1 MQITSWYTRN
11 FEDRLKGRYIT
22 INHILPLL
30 DHYRE
35 VFNISVAGFSEN
47 GVEIPL
53 VSFGQGGKKVL
64 IWSQMHGNEST
75 TTKALFDFFKFITSN
90 KQATKDLLSKH
101 TFYVLP
107 MLNPDGAALYTR
119 ENTNGVDLNRDA
131 QTLSQTESKV
141 LKSIFDA
148 LQPDLCLNMHDQRS
162 IFGIKGP
169 KPATL
174 SFLAPSADILKTITP
189 AREVAMGHIV
199 KMKNYI
205 KAHHHNQIGR
215 FDDTY
220 NQHCVGDSFTS
231 SGVPTILFE
240 AGHFKDDYSR
250 EQSRSFVFYALI
262 ALFDL
267 DTAFQNKDVD
277 YKEYFNIPENQKIYK
292 DVVLYNVRVDGED
305 TLQTISFQ
313 YKEIIHDQNIV
324 FELYLDAIE
333 VDKDVFGHQ
342 YFDLQGGKVLVNSH
356 QNIVIDK
363 KISTIFDIN
372 RNLMLI
378 YH

>member
-22 INHILPLL
+22 INHILPIL

-35 VFNISVAGFSEN
+35 VFNVSVAGFSEN

-90 KQATKDLLSKH
+90 KQATKTLLSKH

-119 ENTNGVDLNRDA
+119 ENANGVDLNRDA
-131 QTLSQTESKV
+131 QALSQPESKV

-189 AREVAMGHIV
+189 AREVAMGLIV

-215 FDDTY
+215 FDDAY

-240 AGHFKDDYSR
+240 AGHSKDDYSR
-250 EQSRSFVFYALI
+250 EQSRSFLFYALI

-267 DTAFQNKDVD
+267 DAAFQNNGVD

-324 FELYLDAIE
+324 FELYFDAIE

-378 YH
+378 

>member
-22 INHILPLL
+22 INHILPIL

-35 VFNISVAGFSEN
+35 VFNVSVAGFSET

-53 VSFGQGGKKVL
+53 VSFGKGSKKVL

-90 KQATKDLLSKH
+90 KKATKTLLSKH

-119 ENTNGVDLNRDA
+119 ENVNGVDLNRDA
-131 QTLSQTESKV
+131 MALSQRESKV
-141 LKSIFDA
+141 LRSIFDA

-162 IFGIKGP
+162 VFGIKGP

-189 AREVAMGHIV
+189 AREVAMGLIV

-215 FDDTY
+215 FDDSY
-220 NQHCVGDSFTS
+220 NQNCVGDSFTS
-231 SGVPTILFE
+231 SGAPTILFE

-250 EQSRSFVFYALI
+250 EQSRSFVFYGLI

-267 DTAFQNKDVD
+267 DAASQNNSVD

-292 DVVLYNVRVDGED
+292 DVVLYNVRVVGED

-324 FELYLDAIE
+324 FELYFDSVE

-342 YFDLQGGKVLVNSH
+342 YFDLQGGRILVNSH
-356 QNIVIDK
+356 QNIIIDT

-372 RNLMLI
+372 RKLMLI
-378 YH
+378 

>member
-35 VFNISVAGFSEN
+35 VFNISVAGFSET

-53 VSFGQGGKKVL
+53 VSFGKGGKKVL

-131 QTLSQTESKV
+131 QTLSQTESKA

-324 FELYLDAIE
+324 FELYFDAIE

-378 YH
+378 

>member
-1 MQITSWYTRN
+1 M
-11 FEDRLKGRYIT
+11 
-22 INHILPLL
+22 
-30 DHYRE
+30 
-35 VFNISVAGFSEN
+35 
-47 GVEIPL
+47 
-53 VSFGQGGKKVL
+53 L

-90 KQATKDLLSKH
+90 NQETKDLLSKH

-119 ENTNGVDLNRDA
+119 ENANGIDLNRDA
-131 QTLSQTESKV
+131 QALSQRESKV
-141 LKSIFDA
+141 LRSIFDA

-189 AREVAMGHIV
+189 AREVAMGLIV
-199 KMKNYI
+199 KMNNYI

-215 FDDTY
+215 FDDSY
-220 NQHCVGDSFTS
+220 NQNCVGDSFTS
-231 SGVPTILFE
+231 SGAPTILFE

-267 DTAFQNKDVD
+267 DVAYQNKDVD
-277 YKEYFNIPENQKIYK
+277 YKEYFNIPQNQKIYK

-313 YKEIIHDQNIV
+313 YKEIIQDQNIV

-333 VDKDVFGHQ
+333 VDKDVVGHK
-342 YFDLQGGKVLVNSH
+342 YFDLQGGSILVNSH
-356 QNIVIDK
+356 QNIIIGK

-378 YH
+378 

>member
-22 INHILPLL
+22 ISHILPIL

-35 VFNISVAGFSEN
+35 IFNISAAGFSEN

-53 VSFGQGGKKVL
+53 VSFGQGVKKVL

-90 KQATKDLLSKH
+90 KQETKGLLSKH

-119 ENTNGVDLNRDA
+119 ENANSIDLNRDA
-131 QTLSQTESKV
+131 QALSQRESKV
-141 LKSIFDA
+141 LRSIFDA

-189 AREVAMGHIV
+189 AREVAMGLIV
-199 KMKNYI
+199 KMNNYI

-220 NQHCVGDSFTS
+220 NQNCVGDSFTS

-267 DTAFQNKDVD
+267 DVAYQNKDVA
-277 YKEYFNIPENQKIYK
+277 YKEYFNIPQNQKIYK

-324 FELYLDAIE
+324 FELYFDAIE
-333 VDKDVFGHQ
+333 VDKNVFGHQ
-342 YFDLQGGKVLVNSH
+342 YFDLQGGSILVNSH
-356 QNIVIDK
+356 QNIIIGK

-378 YH
+378 

>member
-22 INHILPLL
+22 INHILPIL

-35 VFNISVAGFSEN
+35 IFNVSAAGFSEN

-53 VSFGQGGKKVL
+53 VSFGKGGKKVL

-90 KQATKDLLSKH
+90 KQETKDLLSKH
-101 TFYVLP
+101 TFYVFP

-119 ENTNGVDLNRDA
+119 ENANGVDLNRDA

-220 NQHCVGDSFTS
+220 NQNCVGDSFTS

-324 FELYLDAIE
+324 FELYFDAIE

-342 YFDLQGGKVLVNSH
+342 YFDLQGGSILVNSH

-378 YH
+378 

>member
-22 INHILPLL
+22 INQILPLL

-53 VSFGQGGKKVL
+53 VSFGKGGKKVL

-119 ENTNGVDLNRDA
+119 ENANGVDLNRDA

-231 SGVPTILFE
+231 SGAPTILFE

-313 YKEIIHDQNIV
+313 YKEIIQDQNIV
-324 FELYLDAIE
+324 FELYFDAVE
-333 VDKDVFGHQ
+333 EDKDVFGHQ

-356 QNIVIDK
+356 QNIVINK

-378 YH
+378 

>member
-22 INHILPLL
+22 INHILPIL

-35 VFNISVAGFSEN
+35 IFNVSAAGFSEN

-53 VSFGQGGKKVL
+53 VSFGQGVKKVL

-90 KQATKDLLSKH
+90 NQATKDLLSKH

-131 QTLSQTESKV
+131 QALSQTESKV

-189 AREVAMGHIV
+189 AREVAMGLIV

-220 NQHCVGDSFTS
+220 NQNCVGDSFTS

-267 DTAFQNKDVD
+267 DVAYQNKDVD

-324 FELYLDAIE
+324 FELYFDAIE

-378 YH
+378 

>member
-53 VSFGQGGKKVL
+53 VSFGQGVKKVL

-131 QTLSQTESKV
+131 QALSQRESKV
-141 LKSIFDA
+141 LRSIFDA
-148 LQPDLCLNMHDQRS
+148 MQPDLCLNMHDQRS

-189 AREVAMGHIV
+189 AREVAMGLIV

-215 FDDTY
+215 FDDSY
-220 NQHCVGDSFTS
+220 NQNCVGDSFTS
-231 SGVPTILFE
+231 SGAPTILFE

-250 EQSRSFVFYALI
+250 EQSRSFVFFALI

-267 DTAFQNKDVD
+267 DAAYQNKDVD

-313 YKEIIHDQNIV
+313 YKEIIQDQNIV
-324 FELYLDAIE
+324 FELYFDAIE

-378 YH
+378 

>member
-35 VFNISVAGFSEN
+35 VFNVSVAGFSET

-53 VSFGQGGKKVL
+53 VSFGKGGKKVL

-199 KMKNYI
+199 KMNNYI

-215 FDDTY
+215 FDDAH

-250 EQSRSFVFYALI
+250 EHSRSFVFYALI

-292 DVVLYNVRVDGED
+292 DVVLYNVCVDGED

-313 YKEIIHDQNIV
+313 YKEIIHDQHIV
-324 FELYLDAIE
+324 FELYFDAIE

-378 YH
+378 

>member
-35 VFNISVAGFSEN
+35 VFNVSVAGFSEN

-53 VSFGQGGKKVL
+53 VSFGKGGKKVL

-90 KQATKDLLSKH
+90 KQATMDLLSKH

-119 ENTNGVDLNRDA
+119 ENANGVDLNRDA
-131 QTLSQTESKV
+131 QALSQRESKV

-215 FDDTY
+215 FDDAY
-220 NQHCVGDSFTS
+220 NQHCVGDNFTS
-231 SGVPTILFE
+231 SGAPTILFE

-277 YKEYFNIPENQKIYK
+277 YKEYFNVPENQKIYK

-324 FELYLDAIE
+324 FELYFDAVE
-333 VDKDVFGHQ
+333 EDKDVFGHQ

-378 YH
+378 

>member
-22 INHILPLL
+22 INHILPIL

-101 TFYVLP
+101 TFYVFP

-119 ENTNGVDLNRDA
+119 ENANGIDLNRDA
-131 QTLSQTESKV
+131 QALSQRESKV
-141 LKSIFDA
+141 LRSIFDA

-189 AREVAMGHIV
+189 AREVAMGLIV

-215 FDDTY
+215 FDDSY
-220 NQHCVGDSFTS
+220 NQNCVGDSFTS
-231 SGVPTILFE
+231 SGAPTILFE

-267 DTAFQNKDVD
+267 DVAYQNKDVD
-277 YKEYFNIPENQKIYK
+277 YKEYFNIPQNQKIYK

-313 YKEIIHDQNIV
+313 YKEIIQDQNIV
-324 FELYLDAIE
+324 FELYFDAIE

-378 YH
+378 

>member
-11 FEDRLKGRYIT
+11 FEDRLKGRYIA
-22 INHILPLL
+22 INQILPIL

-53 VSFGQGGKKVL
+53 VSFGKGVKKVL

-131 QTLSQTESKV
+131 QALSQRESKV
-141 LKSIFDA
+141 LRSIFDA
-148 LQPDLCLNMHDQRS
+148 MQPDLCLNMHDQRS

-231 SGVPTILFE
+231 SGAPTILFE

-313 YKEIIHDQNIV
+313 YKEIIQDQNIV
-324 FELYLDAIE
+324 FELYFDAIE

-342 YFDLQGGKVLVNSH
+342 YFDLQGGKALVNSH

-378 YH
+378 

>member
-53 VSFGQGGKKVL
+53 VSFGKGGKKVL

-267 DTAFQNKDVD
+267 DAAFQNKDVD

-324 FELYLDAIE
+324 FELYFDAIE

-378 YH
+378 

>member
-1 MQITSWYTRN
+1 MQITTWYTRN
-11 FEDRLKGRYIT
+11 FEDRLKGRYVAIK
-22 INHILPLL
+22 HILPILEDYQEL
-30 DHYRE
+30 FD
-35 VFNISVAGFSEN
+35 VSVAGYSEN

-53 VSFGQGGKKVL
+53 VSFGQGEKKVL

-90 KQATKDLLSKH
+90 KQTTKTLLSKH

-107 MLNPDGAALYTR
+107 MLNPDGAAKYTR
-119 ENTNGVDLNRDA
+119 ENANGVDLNRDA
-131 QTLSQTESKV
+131 QDLSQGESKV
-141 LKSIFDA
+141 LRSIFDT

-162 IFGIKGP
+162 IFGIVGP

-174 SFLAPSADILKTITP
+174 SFLAPSADVLKTITP
-189 AREVAMGHIV
+189 SRKVAMGLIV

-205 KAHHHNQIGR
+205 NAHHHNQIGR

-231 SGVPTILFE
+231 SGTPTILFE
-240 AGHFKDDYSR
+240 AGHFKDDYNR
-250 EQSRSFVFYALI
+250 EQSRSFVFYGLI

-267 DTAFQNKDVD
+267 DITFQNKSDD
-277 YKEYFNIPENQKIYK
+277 YNEYFTIPENQKLYK
-292 DVVLYNVRVDGED
+292 DLILYNVHVDGKAS
-305 TLQTISFQ
+305 LQTISFQ
-313 YKEIIHDQNIV
+313 YKEKLVKQKII
-324 FELYLDAIE
+324 FELHFDSMGGDNNVL
-333 VDKDVFGHQ
+333 GHQ
-342 YFDLQGGKVLVNSH
+342 HFDLQGGKILVNSH
-356 QNIVIDK
+356 QNMIIGK

-378 YH
+378 

>member
-22 INHILPLL
+22 INHILPIL

-35 VFNISVAGFSEN
+35 VFNVSVAGFSET

-53 VSFGQGGKKVL
+53 VSFGKGSKKVL

-90 KQATKDLLSKH
+90 KKATKTLLSKH

-119 ENTNGVDLNRDA
+119 ENANGVDLNRDA
-131 QTLSQTESKV
+131 KTLSQRESKV
-141 LKSIFDA
+141 LKSFFDA

-189 AREVAMGHIV
+189 AREVAMGLIV

-215 FDDTY
+215 FDDSY
-220 NQHCVGDSFTS
+220 NQNCVGDSFTS
-231 SGVPTILFE
+231 SGAPTILFE

-250 EQSRSFVFYALI
+250 EQSRSFVFYGLI

-267 DTAFQNKDVD
+267 DAASQNNSVD

-292 DVVLYNVRVDGED
+292 DVVLYNVRVVGED

-324 FELYLDAIE
+324 FELYFDSVE

-378 YH
+378 